1 MSGDLTLAG
10 YGAYS
15 DPDRI
20 ASGTRNPEYH
30 PNTKSSFSIKQCARL
45 DITARMPMIIAG
57 LVYRIPEIEI
67 KFYLRKAHEITQRF
81 GLFSLSR

>member
-1 MSGDLTLAG
+1 VVPETPSTT
-10 YGAYS
+10 
-15 DPDRI
+15 RI
-20 ASGTRNPEYH
+20 PSLLFP
-30 PNTKSSFSIKQCARL
+30 SSSRARL

>member
-1 MSGDLTLAG
+1 VVPETPSTT
-10 YGAYS
+10 
-15 DPDRI
+15 RI
-20 ASGTRNPEYH
+20 PSLLFP
-30 PNTKSSFSIKQCARL
+30 SSSRARL

-67 KFYLRKAHEITQRF
+67 KFYLRNKAHEITQRF

>member
-1 MSGDLTLAG
+1 MVPETPST
-10 YGAYS
+10 
-15 DPDRI
+15 
-20 ASGTRNPEYH
+20 TRVP
-30 PNTKSSFSIKQCARL
+30 PSLLFPSSSRARL

-81 GLFSLSR
+81 GLFSRSR